1 MRSRPASG
9 RWKLVV
15 AGLVIALVVAGGIAG
30 GSLWSGKDG
39 APARVTR
46 QLRDP
51 GPTPGSGDIAPSPPA
66 TEAATIPAG
75 RARIRVPILE
85 YHYIR
90 VNLNPL
96 DRLGFRLSVTP
107 TDFQRQMSWL
117 AVNDYHP
124 VLLEDL
130 RAYFLAGR
138 PLPARSVVL
147 TFDDGYA
154 DFFQTAVPI
163 LRGLGFKAV
172 AYIVPGFFGRPG
184 YVDQEQVRQ
193 LDASGMVEIASHTVN
208 HLDLTKVDAGVL
220 NIQLQAS
227 RASLEQLLGHPV
239 LDFCYPSG
247 RFDRRALAA
256 VTAAG
261 YQTATTEQSGTEHDW
276 AGRLTWSRVRVDGGE
291 NLRQFAQRLGNPE
304 ARSASAQPFS
314 DPAGPSP
321 R

>member
-15 AGLVIALVVAGGIAG
+15 AGLVLALVAAGGIAG
-30 GSLWSGKDG
+30 ESLWSGKDG
-39 APARVTR
+39 APAQVTR
-46 QLRDP
+46 QLTNA
-51 GPTPGSGDIAPSPPA
+51 GPSPSPRA
-66 TEAATIPAG
+66 VSPSRPPSEVAIIPAG

-90 VNLNPL
+90 VNLNAL

-107 TDFQRQMSWL
+107 TDFQAQMSWL
-117 AVNDYHP
+117 AANDYHP

-138 PLPARSVVL
+138 SLPARPVVL

-154 DFFQTAVPI
+154 DFYQTAFPI
-163 LRGLGFKAV
+163 LRRLGFKAV
-172 AYIVPGFFGRPG
+172 AYLVPGFFGRPG

-208 HLDLTKVDAGVL
+208 HLDLTKVDASAL
-220 NIQLQAS
+220 NVQLQAS
-227 RASLEQLLGHPV
+227 KASLEQLLGHPV
-239 LDFCYPSG
+239 LHFCYPSG
-247 RFDRRALAA
+247 RFDRRVVAA

-291 NLRQFAQRLGNPE
+291 NLREFEQRLGSSE
-304 ARSASAQPFS
+304 APTASTQPFS
-314 DPAGPSP
+314 DPGGPSP
-321 R
+321 